1 MRQPE
6 IWGEAFFGVCLYY
19 FATLLKWRHLDVVMS
34 NKKIAAFSKPAYD
47 TVFLEKRS
55 FKF

>member
-19 FATLLKWRHLDVVMS
+19 FATLLKWRHLDVAMDD
-34 NKKIAAFSKPAYD
+34 KKLQLS
-47 TVFLEKRS
+47 
-55 FKF
+55 

>member
-19 FATLLKWRHLDVVMS
+19 FATLLKRFTDRAGDLGFAVDDLVWLH
-34 NKKIAAFSKPAYD
+34 
-47 TVFLEKRS
+47 
-55 FKF
+55 

>member
-19 FATLLKWRHLDVVMS
+19 FATLLKWRHLDVAMS
-34 NKKIAAFSKPAYD
+34 N
-47 TVFLEKRS
+47 EKNRS
-55 FKF
+55 FPESRRMTQFF